1 LFAAPTATPFTSST
15 PPDVCAVAA
24 IDVGAAL
31 NVRHDRNRERRLI
44 ADPIPTELRAVR
56 ERDRRRARPG

>member
-1 LFAAPTATPFTSST
+1 
-15 PPDVCAVAA
+15 VAA

-44 ADPIPTELRAVR
+44 ADPIATELGAVR

>member
-1 LFAAPTATPFTSST
+1 
-15 PPDVCAVAA
+15 VAA